1 MDTLEQFVDKFQS
14 AVDFQDPVEL
24 SGTTELA
31 SLDEWDSLAALGV
44 IVLAD
49 MEYGV
54 TLTGED
60 LKKAS
65 TIGDIHALVASRKG

>member
-1 MDTLEQFVDKFQS
+1 MGKMRCFH
-14 AVDFQDPVEL
+14 A
-24 SGTTELA
+24 
-31 SLDEWDSLAALGV
+31 LDEWDSLAALGV

-60 LKKAS
+60 LKKAVS
-65 TIGDIHALVASRKG
+65 IGDIHALIAARKG